1 MENRRPSN
9 FDIFFD
15 EYLFIIFYIIFMYF
29 ISFCILFYVY
39 FLKLLLYTLIIFL
52 VIVFA
57 TTCAINVYHIESCEF
72 ESRSWR
78 GVLDTALCDKVCQWL
93 AVGRWFFSRYSSFLH
108 QYNWLPRHSWTIVSL
123 NAITT
128 LLWYK
133 HVDICYKY
141 ACTWNMIRNNLRIH
155 WRSFYIL
162 TGRILWIKCKLTWI
176 CSIWYV
182 NSYIHIFK

>member
-78 GVLDTALCDKVCQWL
+78 GVLDTALCDKVCQCL
-93 AVGRWFFSRYSSFLH
+93 AVGRWFFPGTPVSST
-108 QYNWLPRHSWTIVSL
+108 N
-123 NAITT
+123 TT
-128 LLWYK
+128 DC
-133 HVDICYKY
+133 HDI
-141 ACTWNMIRNNLRIH
+141 AE
-155 WRSFYIL
+155 IL
-162 TGRILWIKCKLTWI
+162 YR
-176 CSIWYV
+176 
-182 NSYIHIFK
+182 